1 MKLPFTKM
9 SGAGNDFIMMDNREG
24 QIRLT
29 ASQIAWLCDRH
40 RGVGADGLLL
50 VEPATKGEDYRM
62 RYYNNDGQEAEMC
75 GNGTRCFTRYAHR
88 ISGGKQ
94 NSLSVETA
102 AGVIRGTLLGENV
115 EIQMINPMDYRPPTV
130 LQLEGG
136 PEEVH
141 FLNTGVPHT
150 VVFVEEIE
158 KVDVHRRGA
167 ELRYHTAFTPR
178 GTNVNFV
185 QVLSADHL
193 CVRTYERGVEA
204 ETLACGTGIVAC
216 ALLYHLRSASPSPLR
231 VTVRGGDT
239 LKVSFENS
247 PHFRNVRMLGPADFV
262 FDGEIEIHA

>member
-9 SGAGNDFIMMDNREG
+9 SGAGNDFVMMDNREG
-24 QIRLT
+24 CICLT

-40 RGVGADGLLL
+40 RGIGADGLLL
-50 VEPATKGEDYRM
+50 VEPAAKGEDFRM
-62 RYYNNDGQEAEMC
+62 RYYNSDGQEAEMC
-75 GNGTRCFTRYAHR
+75 GNGTRCFARYAHR
-88 ISGGKQ
+88 ISHNKQ
-94 NSLSVETA
+94 NTLSFETP
-102 AGVIRGTLLGENV
+102 AGVIRGILLENNV
-115 EIQMINPMDYRPPTV
+115 EIQMIDPVDHRPPTT
-130 LQLEGG
+130 LQLERG

-150 VVFVEEIE
+150 VVFVEEVE

-167 ELRYHTAFTPR
+167 ELRYHAAFTPR

-185 QVLSADHL
+185 QVLSPDSL
-193 CVRTYERGVEA
+193 RVRTYERGVEA

-216 ALLYHLRSASPSPLR
+216 ALLYHLCSTSPSPIH
-231 VTVRGGDT
+231 VTVQGGDT

-262 FDGEIEIHA
+262 FDGEIEVPT